1 MLDVDEERATRVLN
15 ALQPNSAVPVSEI
28 GHAGGQGDEVAEVD
42 DAYPSNWITK

>member
-15 ALQPNSAVPVSEI
+15 ALQPNTVPVSEI

>member
-15 ALQPNSAVPVSEI
+15 ALQPNSAVPVAEI
-28 GHAGGQGDEVAEVD
+28 GHAGGQGDEVAAVD